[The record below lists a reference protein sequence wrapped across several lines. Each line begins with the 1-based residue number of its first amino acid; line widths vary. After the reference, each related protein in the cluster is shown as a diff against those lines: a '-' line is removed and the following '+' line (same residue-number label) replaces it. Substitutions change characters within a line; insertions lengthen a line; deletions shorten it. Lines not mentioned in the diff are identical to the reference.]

1 MTHVPYRGAGPAL
14 QDLVPGRVDVMFNN
28 IGAVMPLIKGGK
40 LRALGVTTAKRTPAL
55 PELAPIAESGVPGFD
70 VSSWYALFAPAKTP
84 PDIIRKANADTRA
97 ALAVPAT
104 RARLEE
110 LGVVVIGSSPEALG
124 AHLRSEMDKW
134 GPVIREAGIK
144 GSD

>member
-1 MTHVPYRGAGPAL
+1 M
-14 QDLVPGRVDVMFNN
+14 
-28 IGAVMPLIKGGK
+28 
-40 LRALGVTTAKRTPAL
+40 
-55 PELAPIAESGVPGFD
+55 
-70 VSSWYALFAPAKTP
+70 SSWYALFAPAKTP
-84 PDIIRKANADTRA
+84 PEVIRKANADTRA

-104 RARLEE
+104 RARLED
-110 LGVVVIGSSPEALG
+110 LGVVVIGSSPEDLG